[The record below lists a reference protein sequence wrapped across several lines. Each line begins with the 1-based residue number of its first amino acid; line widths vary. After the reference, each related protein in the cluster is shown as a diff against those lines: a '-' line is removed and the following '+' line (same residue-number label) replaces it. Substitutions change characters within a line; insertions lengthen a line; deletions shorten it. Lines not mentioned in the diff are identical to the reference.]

1 MTFTLYFIALIIMGI
16 IDSIWLFLMG
26 AQYRVWLGHVFAPS
40 FNFTPAVIFYLIY
53 IAGLIYFVISPAVQQ
68 GQQYLHIFLAGA
80 FLGLFAYATY
90 DLTNHATITN
100 WPVIVTIID
109 MVWGALLTGTVS
121 VLTVLIYTNFIR

>member
-40 FNFTPAVIFYLIY
+40 FNFTSAVIFYLIY

-68 GQQYLHIFLAGA
+68 GQHYLHIFLAGA
-80 FLGLFAYATY
+80 FLGLLAYATY

-100 WPVIVTIID
+100 WPVLVTIID

-121 VLTVLIYTNFIR
+121 VLTVLIYINFIR